1 MKTLKKR
8 VLLLAITIITMLC
21 MAVSVSAAWE
31 KVSEDSN
38 IEYHFDEVTGTL
50 HIRGEGKIPDDFLGK
65 CGKYYYGEDYEEF
78 DGADDDDFEIT
89 EDFSYMQKVKTL
101 IIEEGITEIGHCAFL
116 GNYRYY
122 KFMTEL
128 RTVVLPE
135 SLETIGDYAFA
146 DCENLK
152 RVIMS
157 DNLKKIGKY
166 AFYQT
171 AVSSI
176 NFPEG
181 LETIS
186 SYAFYSAD
194 ISNLSLPET
203 LKVIGYYAFCGT
215 KVKNVYIPES
225 VTSIGKYAFEGC
237 KSLKKITFT
246 NVVCQM
252 DWCDS
257 LEEIVYPA
265 DFTDFNRYRGDL
277 IAFKCPNL
285 KKITFPSV
293 EKKHNIKI
301 STEDYN
307 IFVKNC
313 PNVTLGYVNYDMIKN
328 QYIDYAVITE
338 SVSKLGKVTGLKHKQ
353 KGDDNK
359 LTWSPVDGAGY
370 YKVYHYDEYNKKWVR
385 VYCGAETYTSNISGG
400 RYKVRAVNY
409 DGKKYVYGKYSDE
422 IELNSMYTV
431 NLVVPE
437 TTSNSVTLRWS
448 NTVGQTGFQLYYST
462 DRDSGYKKVV
472 TTTKRKHTVKGLE
485 KGKTYY
491 FKVRRYYK
499 YPDGNIAYGSF
510 SIIRAV
516 TL

>member
-1 MKTLKKR
+1 MKNIKR
-8 VLLLAITIITMLC
+8 LSLLLIITVITVFCL
-21 MAVSVSAAWE
+21 AVSASATWE

-38 IEYHFDEVTGTL
+38 IEYHFDDMTGTL

-65 CGKYYYGEDYEEF
+65 CGEYYYGEDYEEF
-78 DGADDDDFEIT
+78 DGADDDFEIP

-128 RTVVLPE
+128 RTVVLPD
-135 SLETIGDYAFA
+135 SLEIIGDYAFA
-146 DCENLK
+146 ECENLK

-157 DNLKKIGKY
+157 GNLKKIGQY

-186 SYAFYSAD
+186 SYAFYGTD
-194 ISNLSLPET
+194 MNNLSLPET
-203 LKVIGYYAFCGT
+203 LKTIGYYAFCGT

-246 NVVCQM
+246 NAICQM

-277 IAFKCPNL
+277 LAFKCANL
-285 KKITFPSV
+285 KKITFPSADKV
-293 EKKHNIKI
+293 HNIKI

-307 IFVKNC
+307 VFVKDC

-328 QYIDYAVITE
+328 QYIDYAVITK

-359 LTWSPVDGAGY
+359 LVWSAVDGAGY

-400 RYKVRAVNY
+400 KYKVRAVNY
-409 DGKKYVYGKYSDE
+409 DGEKYVYGKYSAE
-422 IELNSMYTV
+422 IEINSMYSI

-437 TTSNSVTLRWS
+437 KTSNSVTLRWS

-462 DRDSGYKKVV
+462 NRDSGYKKAV
-472 TTTKRKHTVKGLE
+472 TTTKRKYTVKGLE
-485 KGKTYY
+485 EGKTYY

-510 SIIRAV
+510 SIIREV

>member
-21 MAVSVSAAWE
+21 MAVSASAAWE
-31 KVSEDSN
+31 KFDENTN
-38 IEYHFDEVTGTL
+38 IEYYFDEVTATL
-50 HIRGEGKIPDDFLGK
+50 HIRGEGKIPDDLTGRCVYQDDFEDSWDELGDVFET
-65 CGKYYYGEDYEEF
+65 GEDYSTLGEMF
-78 DGADDDDFEIT
+78 R
-89 EDFSYMQKVKTL
+89 QVKTL
-101 IIEEGITEIGHCAFL
+101 IIEEGITEIGHCAFVGSIGYTDSFINL
-116 GNYRYY
+116 
-122 KFMTEL
+122 K
-128 RTVVLPE
+128 TVVLPE
-135 SLETIGDYAFA
+135 SLKVIDEAAFYN
-146 DCENLK
+146 CEKLSKINLPEGLEYIHNEAFYDTNLK
-152 RVIMS
+152 NVRIPESVIKIGNDVFDYC
-157 DNLKKIGKY
+157 DNLKK
-166 AFYQT
+166 
-171 AVSSI
+171 V
-176 NFPEG
+176 
-181 LETIS
+181 
-186 SYAFYSAD
+186 
-194 ISNLSLPET
+194 
-203 LKVIGYYAFCGT
+203 
-215 KVKNVYIPES
+215 
-225 VTSIGKYAFEGC
+225 
-237 KSLKKITFT
+237 TFT
-246 NVVCQM
+246 KAVCTITA
-252 DWCDS
+252 CAS
-257 LEEIVYPA
+257 LEEIVYPI
-265 DFTDFNRYRGDL
+265 DYTDFNRYS
-277 IAFKCPNL
+277 AYFMAQTCPNL

-307 IFVKNC
+307 IFVKDC

-510 SIIRAV
+510 SIIREV